1 MDEVE
6 KLLDAVYAGNER
18 VTREEIHRHAVA
30 AEAPGAVIDA
40 VDALPEGEYAYDEA
54 SEALAQLK
62 SRDGAASTTGGV
74 PPEGLDDTDLSRELR
89 HLHET
94 RDDTFRH
101 GSEQALANH
110 DARTA
115 ELEAEYLRRFP
126 DRAVDPHRLRPGG
139 AAGEDR

>member
-6 KLLDAVYAGNER
+6 KLLDTVYTGNER
-18 VTREEIHRHAVA
+18 ITREEIRRHAVA
-30 AEAPGAVIDA
+30 AEAPANVVEA

-54 SEALAQLK
+54 GEALAQLR
-62 SRDGAASTTGGV
+62 SDAGGGVSATGGV
-74 PPEGLDDTDLSRELR
+74 PPEELDDSDLSRELR

-101 GSEQALANH
+101 GSPQALAHH
-110 DARTA
+110 DARSA

-126 DRAVDPHRLRPGG
+126 DRAVDPHRLRP
-139 AAGEDR
+139 AGSPD